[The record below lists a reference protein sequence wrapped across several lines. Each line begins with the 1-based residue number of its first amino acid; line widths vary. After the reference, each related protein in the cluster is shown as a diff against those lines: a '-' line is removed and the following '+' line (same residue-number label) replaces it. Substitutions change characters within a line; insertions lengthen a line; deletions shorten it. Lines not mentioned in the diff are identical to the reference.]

1 MSVEHLFPTL
11 HIKFRYIVAIRTR
24 QSCFFKRLKVLL
36 GASTNI
42 GCTHCDEFFSV
53 TVIYLHLVGSV
64 NHDVGGCT
72 KPFTIL
78 EVPRVRF
85 KHWPLRLR
93 VGIIKTQNKC
103 TVVSSSAVSYTH
115 LRAHETDSYLVCR
128 LLLEKKKKK
137 IYL

>member
-78 EVPRVRF
+78 EVPRLRF

-93 VGIIKTQNKC
+93 VSIIKTQNKC
-103 TVVSSSAVSYTH
+103 TVVSLSLIHISEPTRRTPISYAVFC
-115 LRAHETDSYLVCR
+115 L
-128 LLLEKKKKK
+128 KKKKK
-137 IYL
+137 